1 MLTDLP
7 DSILFRP
14 VLLRDLDAIAEIEA
28 ACFDAGVREDRALY
42 EKRIE
47 VFRDGF
53 LVAEDH
59 ETGQVGAYIC
69 SEIWHKDM
77 ALDSATLALGHDPLN
92 AHNPQGTQ
100 LYITSFGTRPDWRG
114 RQIGTG
120 LLQALEKRI
129 RAKYP
134 AVDESILIVS
144 EKWNAA
150 HHIYEKD
157 GFKEIGRIINFFT
170 PENKPEE
177 DAILMRKTL

>member
-7 DSILFRP
+7 DTILFRP
-14 VLLRDLDAIAEIEA
+14 ANPRDLNAIAEIET
-28 ACFDAGVREDRALY
+28 ACFDAGVQEDRALY
-42 EKRIE
+42 EKRIDA
-47 VFRDGF
+47 FRDGF
-53 LVAEDH
+53 LVAEDY

-77 ALDSATLALGHDPLN
+77 ALDSETLALGHDPREV
-92 AHNPQGTQ
+92 HNPQGTQ
-100 LYITSFGTRPDWRG
+100 LYITSFGTHPDWRG

-134 AVDESILIVS
+134 AVDELILIVS

-157 GFKEIGRIINFFT
+157 GFKEIGRIINFFA

-177 DAILMRKTL
+177 DAILMRKAL

>member
-1 MLTDLP
+1 MLLDLP
-7 DSILFRP
+7 DTILFRP
-14 VLLRDLDAIAEIEA
+14 VRAQDLKAVTEIENGA
-28 ACFDAGVREDRALY
+28 FDAGVREDRDLY
-42 EKRIE
+42 EKRINA
-47 VFRDGF
+47 FRDGF
-53 LVAEDH
+53 LVAEDY

-77 ALDSATLALGHDPLN
+77 ALDSATLALGHDPRDV
-92 AHNPQGTQ
+92 HTPQGTQ
-100 LYITSFGTRPDWRG
+100 LYITSFAARPDWRG

-120 LLQALEKRI
+120 LFQALEKRI
-129 RAKYP
+129 RTKYP
-134 AVDESILIVS
+134 AVNEFILIVS

-150 HHIYEKD
+150 HHIYEKS

>member
-1 MLTDLP
+1 MLLNLP

-14 VLLRDLDAIAEIEA
+14 VRPQDLNAVMEIEKGA
-28 ACFDAGVREDRALY
+28 FDAGVQEDSDLY
-42 EKRIE
+42 EKRIDA
-47 VFRDGF
+47 FRDGF
-53 LVAEDH
+53 LVAEDY

-77 ALDSATLALGHDPLN
+77 ALDSETLALGHDPQK

-100 LYITSFGTRPDWRG
+100 LYITSFAARSDWRG

-120 LLQALEKRI
+120 LFQALEKRI
-129 RAKYP
+129 RTKYP
-134 AVDESILIVS
+134 AVNEFILIVS

-150 HHIYEKD
+150 HHIYEKG

-170 PENKPEE
+170 PDNKPEE